1 MVSIYSLRLVYTFLY
16 TIINGNIIAS
26 TVQKKKSFEILWP
39 KKNCFCVWT
48 QPWNPLHFPLPCT
61 QSYAF
66 GLTPLL
72 PVCEYLLCG
81 WSLSIHQSDFCC
93 NGSCINQLLSIVQI
107 LYEAFGTYPTLDA
120 RGVFPDMSKAFDKV
134 WHEGLIYKL
143 KSMGV
148 SDLLLKL
155 IQSFL
160 TNRLQRVLLNG

>member
-48 QPWNPLHFPLPCT
+48 QPWNPLHFSPPCT

-81 WSLSIHQSDFCC
+81 WSLSIHQSGFCC
-93 NGSCINQLLSIVQI
+93 SGSCINQLLSIVQT